1 MPFLR
6 GKLFWTALL
15 VLAALLLWRVAM
27 MASAEFPMPF
37 AHGARLTFGMIVS
50 AGIVG
55 FSIVMLRLRARPA
68 TWVSL
73 DGLALAQVGLGTA
86 VYAGLA
92 SVSVGILVLAGMA
105 DVNAPGSPDTV
116 LKLAYLLVLVLL
128 SEALPEELLFRGW
141 LMDALG
147 SGRSPW
153 RPVLGQAAVFTLFAW
168 AIGSL
173 NSLQDASF
181 IACFGL
187 VLGIVRAVTGSIWAP
202 VGVHLAFIAT
212 QQSALPQWAIW
223 AGDPHPLVQSL
234 GLAIVPFSVIVAIL
248 FGRVRPRSENI
259 S

>member
-1 MPFLR
+1 M
-6 GKLFWTALL
+6 
-15 VLAALLLWRVAM
+15 
-27 MASAEFPMPF
+27 
-37 AHGARLTFGMIVS
+37 
-50 AGIVG
+50 
-55 FSIVMLRLRARPA
+55 
-68 TWVSL
+68 
-73 DGLALAQVGLGTA
+73 
-86 VYAGLA
+86 
-92 SVSVGILVLAGMA
+92 
-105 DVNAPGSPDTV
+105 
-116 LKLAYLLVLVLL
+116 VLL

-153 RPVLGQAAVFTLFAW
+153 RPGLGQAAVFTLFAW

-223 AGDPHPLVQSL
+223 AGDPHPKCGELAAEKLPSL
-234 GLAIVPFSVIVAIL
+234 CSKMGWVYKYDGNGQWSDPLKGKGIDVF
-248 FGRVRPRSENI
+248 
-259 S
+259 